1 MLLIPFD
8 RVLYPL
14 VQCSYLEYD
23 CIDPIPLGLESNLI
37 LNSQLKSSS
46 EKDETTRARNARL
59 RLKPVDGERV
69 GAWMASADDG
79 NPWLKVDFKSNAT
92 VRGITTQGRY
102 DVAEWVTSYEV
113 SYSIDGI
120 TFDTYEENG
129 QVKVSEVSFIVESE
143 F

>member
-69 GAWMASADDG
+69 GAWIASADDG
-79 NPWLKVDFKSNAT
+79 NPWFKVDFKSNAT

-102 DVAEWVTSYEV
+102 DEAEWVTSYEV